1 MFFSQD
7 HREKVRTENASA
19 SFGEYIERTVRR
31 DGASMLNPDD
41 ATLSPGEIGRLLGAK
56 WKEFSESE
64 KKPYQDMAD
73 RDKIRAEDEKKAYK
87 ASGGG
92 ATASTRRCQ
101 RRRRR
106 ASRCLSFKQQH
117 SLPHKL
123 PLSDHLSGRLL
134 PIKANI
140 FQIPTSTPFLLLF

>member
-1 MFFSQD
+1 VFASGVLTTFLFFLRRTCSAYMFFSQD

-92 ATASTRRCQ
+92 ATASTKKK
-101 RRRRR
+101 
-106 ASRCLSFKQQH
+106 SSK
-117 SLPHKL
+117 
-123 PLSDHLSGRLL
+123 
-134 PIKANI
+134 KAVAKEV
-140 FQIPTSTPFLLLF
+140 SEEEEESE